1 MSLAV
6 FLRPV
11 RTRSGGIVRER
22 EGLTGITM
30 QRKKSRS
37 SRIHW
42 NPAAASLRIDKM
54 EPICTERYDW
64 WCERAAENDL
74 QPDDSLQIEINHFR

>member
-1 MSLAV
+1 MCAI
-6 FLRPV
+6 
-11 RTRSGGIVRER
+11 RSGGIVRER

-30 QRKKSRS
+30 QKKSRS

-42 NPAAASLRIDKM
+42 NPAAASLRIDEM